1 MSHAYSTMYK
11 KLIIALVVLATLGA
25 IAFLYMTRAPDAPT
39 QDAGARVSGLAATER
54 EKLYRIDSSGSRV
67 TFSIGEVLRG
77 KPFTAVGVTSNLA
90 GDIVV
95 SNSAVTVGTL
105 AVNARTFKTDSVQ
118 RDGAISRFI
127 LKSDNPANEFIN
139 FKPTGPVPISTQSN
153 SAVTFTLSG
162 DLTVSGVTKPVSFT
176 VVGTRSDQAFTGK
189 ATVTLKRSD
198 FKLVIPNIPFVASV
212 DDEFTVTADVVAPVV
227 N

>member
-1 MSHAYSTMYK
+1 MWK
-11 KLIIALVVLATLGA
+11 KLIITLLVLAAAGVGA
-25 IAFLYMTRAPDAPT
+25 FWYLTRPPEAPT
-39 QDAGARVSGLAATER
+39 RSAGARAPNLEAKPS
-54 EKLYRIDSSGSRV
+54 EKHYRIDSPGSKV

-77 KPFTAVGVTSNLA
+77 KPFTAVGVTSDIA

-95 SNSAVTVGTL
+95 SNNAVTVGSV
-105 AVNARTFKTDSVQ
+105 AVNARTFRTDSPQ

-127 LKSDNPANEFIN
+127 LKSNNPSNEFIN
-139 FKPTGPVPISTQSN
+139 FKPAGPVPITTRSDSST
-153 SAVTFTLSG
+153 TFTLNG
-162 DLTVSGVTKPVSFT
+162 DLTVSGVTRPASFT
-176 VVGTRSDQAFTGK
+176 VVSSLGDEALTGK

-227 N
+227 K